1 MKLKVIAVGL
11 LAMGLCSCGV
21 DYDEVFEKY
30 GQTEETKFAMACLE
44 SVRVQN
50 FETVILRIAEES
62 LPPGVDVR
70 EKLAEVALYFPTG
83 EPTEIKLVDY
93 RWMKF
98 QPKDTKETN
107 LTFQY
112 EGEDGWA
119 AASVSLIE
127 DSRGMML
134 KGLWVNRIPEPLEA
148 MNTFTLKGKSSTHYA
163 FIFLTIAIPILIVWS
178 LVRCIKTPMRRLKW
192 LWVIFILIGFCAL
205 SINWSTGEVAV
216 QLVTLRVPAV
226 IPQRV
231 GLYGPWVLT
240 VSIPV
245 GAIIFLL
252 RRDALALKAGEED
265 RG

>member
-1 MKLKVIAVGL
+1 MKLKVIAVGF
-11 LAMGLCSCGV
+11 LALGLCSCGV

-30 GQTEETKFAMACLE
+30 GQTEETKFAIACLE

-50 FETVILRIAEES
+50 FETVVPRIAGES
-62 LPPGVDVR
+62 LPPGVDVT
-70 EKLAEVALYFPTG
+70 EKLAEIALYFPKG
-83 EPTEIKLVDY
+83 EPAEIKLVDHK
-93 RWMKF
+93 WVKL
-98 QPKDTKETN
+98 QPKDTKATN

-112 EGEDGWA
+112 RGEDGWA
-119 AASVSLIE
+119 VASVSLVE
-127 DSRGMML
+127 DSRGML
-134 KGLWVNRIPEPLEA
+134 LSGLWVNRIPEPLET

-178 LVRCIKTPMRRLKW
+178 LVRCIRTPIRRLKW

-205 SINWSTGEVAV
+205 SINWSTGEVGV

-226 IPQRV
+226 IPQRM

-245 GAIIFLL
+245 GAIVFLL
-252 RRDALALKAGEED
+252 RRDALALKAIEED
-265 RG
+265 RR